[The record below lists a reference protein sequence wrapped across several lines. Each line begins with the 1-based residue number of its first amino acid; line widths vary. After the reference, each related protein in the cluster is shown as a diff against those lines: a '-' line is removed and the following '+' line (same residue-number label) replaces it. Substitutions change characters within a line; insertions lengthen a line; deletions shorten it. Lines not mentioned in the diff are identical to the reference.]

1 MTLSELKQLLAGVLP
16 DKVTYRAWPEGEAP
30 QLPYI
35 CYFATGS
42 DNFAADNIV
51 YYSSTP
57 VRIELYEDLKDLTLE
72 GEVEDALNGAGLYW
86 DRDESYIDDERCYLI
101 IYEVEING

>member
-1 MTLSELKQLLAGVLP
+1 MTLTELKTVLEGILP
-16 DKVTYRAWPEGEAP
+16 DKVIYRDWPVGNAP

-35 CYFATGS
+35 NYMATGS

-51 YYSSTP
+51 YLSGTP
-57 VRIELYEDLKDLTLE
+57 VRIELYEETKNLTLE
-72 GEVEDALNGAGLYW
+72 GQLEAALTAAGIYW
-86 DRDESYIDDERCYLI
+86 DREETYIDDERCYEI

>member
-1 MTLSELKQLLAGVLP
+1 MTLSELKQLLTGVLP
-16 DKVTYRAWPEGEAP
+16 DKVTYRAWPVNEAP

-51 YYSSTP
+51 YHSATP
-57 VRIELYEDLKDLTLE
+57 VRVELYEETKDLTLE
-72 GEVEDALNGAGLYW
+72 GQLEAALTAAGIYW
-86 DRDESYIDDERCYLI
+86 DREETKIDDERCYLI

>member
-1 MTLSELKQLLAGVLP
+1 MTLSELKQLLTGVLP
-16 DKVTYRAWPEGEAP
+16 DKVTSRAWPVNEAP

-51 YYSSTP
+51 YHSSTL

-72 GEVEDALNGAGLYW
+72 GEIEDALNGAGLYW
-86 DRDESYIDDERCYLI
+86 VREETYIDDERCHLI